1 MLELSS
7 AVAKGIRRLSEFAAL
22 RNLLKT
28 LDTDRYLANSDRFRE
43 RAEAL
48 DLLDAFDL
56 DSKASL
62 GEPEPGH
69 VALYRRAQDLQTEL
83 EAANI
88 RLYESIRNSIRSGD
102 GRNALLRCVGEAPGE
117 TMGQSDAPPKGDSYD
132 CLDELIS
139 GVFGFVAPEA
149 PEIDLSSEMVAYQ
162 PTPARHVFEFIRRA
176 KLAAK
181 DVFIDLGSGLG
192 HLPLLIATCTSACAI
207 GIELEPAYVD
217 CARQSAKELQ
227 LPNATFL
234 GSDAREADLSSGTVF
249 YLYTPFR
256 GAILRTVLDRLRAEA
271 NTRAIRVCT
280 FGPCTPTIA
289 AESWLALDPTE
300 SGYVSVF
307 RSLG

>member
-1 MLELSS
+1 MLELTS

-28 LDTDRYLANSDRFRE
+28 LDADRYLANSDRFRE
-43 RAEAL
+43 RAAVL
-48 DLLDAFDL
+48 DRLDAFDL
-56 DSKASL
+56 DSEAPN
-62 GEPEPGH
+62 GD
-69 VALYRRAQDLQTEL
+69 VALYRRAKELQTKL
-83 EAANI
+83 EAANS

-117 TMGQSDAPPKGDSYD
+117 TMGQSPNGDSYD

-139 GVFGFVAPEA
+139 GVFGFAAPEA
-149 PEIDLSSEMVAYQ
+149 PEIELSSEMVAYQ

-176 KLAAK
+176 KLAAE

-271 NTRAIRVCT
+271 NTRTIRVCT

-300 SGYVSVF
+300 SDYVSVF